1 VLGKAGHRMESVI
14 YEMSAGLV
22 NQLMACHWMEM
33 GVELETPEIK
43 NNNIKEIAEKLEQ
56 FKKRKVKFDL

>member
-1 VLGKAGHRMESVI
+1 
-14 YEMSAGLV
+14 
-22 NQLMACHWMEM
+22 MEM

-56 FKKRKVKFDL
+56 FKKRKVKFDF